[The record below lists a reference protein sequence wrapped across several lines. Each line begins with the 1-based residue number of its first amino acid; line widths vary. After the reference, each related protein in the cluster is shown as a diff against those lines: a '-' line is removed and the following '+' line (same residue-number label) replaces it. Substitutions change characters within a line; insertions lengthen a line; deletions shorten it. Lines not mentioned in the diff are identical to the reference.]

1 MNYWENERVTRR
13 RLPILTF
20 ALAAFW
26 IITDQVT
33 KWLAVSYLTPGV
45 ATPLIGEWFQLRLVY
60 NPGAAFGLGT
70 GYTWI
75 LTAIA
80 GVVAIGLAVAAAR
93 IADWRWA
100 LMIGSMLGGA
110 VSHFFDRLLRP
121 PAFAN
126 GHIVDFLD
134 YGGYFVGN
142 IADIALVGAAIGAV
156 LLSFYGIPF
165 SEPEHRE
172 PVTSPA
178 SPSGAQQ

>member
-1 MNYWENERVTRR
+1 MKPRSLVF
-13 RLPILTF
+13 LTF

-26 IITDQVT
+26 IVVDQAS
-33 KWLAVSYLTPGV
+33 KFLAVEYLEPGI

-80 GVVAIGLAVAAAR
+80 GVVAIGLGSIVGR
-93 IADWRWA
+93 VRVLSWA
-100 LMIGSMLGGA
+100 LVIGSMLGGA
-110 VSHFFDRLLRP
+110 VSHFFDRLLRG

-134 YGGYFVGN
+134 YGGFFVGN

-156 LLSFYGIPF
+156 LLSFFGVPF
-165 SEPEHRE
+165 SEPERRE
-172 PVTSPA
+172 PVT
-178 SPSGAQQ
+178 

>member
-1 MNYWENERVTRR
+1 MKPRSLV
-13 RLPILTF
+13 ILTI

-26 IITDQVT
+26 IVVDQVS
-33 KWLAVSYLTPGV
+33 KFLAVESLEPGV

-75 LTAIA
+75 LTLIAGIVAIA
-80 GVVAIGLAVAAAR
+80 LCFLVPRVRRL
-93 IADWRWA
+93 DWA
-100 LMIGSMLGGA
+100 LVVGSMLGGA
-110 VSHFFDRLLRP
+110 ISHFFDRLLRE

-126 GHIVDFLD
+126 GHIIDFLD
-134 YGGYFVGN
+134 YGGFFVGN

-156 LLSFYGIPF
+156 LLSFFGVPL

-172 PVTSPA
+172 PVK
-178 SPSGAQQ
+178 